1 MKTKTS
7 PLQDVKYTLHGHN
20 KGVNTMKTFKH
31 TPITN
36 DDTDYFALSL
46 IDRGLANTRAL
57 MIAEG
62 LKENDWDKVASAICN
77 CDCSNFRI
85 LYRIEERLMYLAIE
99 KGHAKVIQDRINE
112 IEEKVA

>member
-1 MKTKTS
+1 
-7 PLQDVKYTLHGHN
+7 
-20 KGVNTMKTFKH
+20 MKTFKH

-36 DDTDYFALSL
+36 DETDYFALSL

-85 LYRIEERLMYLAIE
+85 LYRIEERLMYLAID
-99 KGHAKVIQDRINE
+99 KGNAKVIQDRINE

>member
-1 MKTKTS
+1 
-7 PLQDVKYTLHGHN
+7 
-20 KGVNTMKTFKH
+20 MKTFKH

-36 DDTDYFALSL
+36 NETDYFALSL

-57 MIAEG
+57 KIAEG

-77 CDCSNFRI
+77 CDCSNFKR
-85 LYRIEERLMYLAIE
+85 LYKIEERLMYLASE
-99 KGHAKVIQDRINE
+99 KGNAKVILDRINE

>member
-7 PLQDVKYTLHGHN
+7 TKQDVKYTLQCIT
-20 KGVNTMKTFKH
+20 KGNTIMKTFKY

-36 DDTDYFALSL
+36 DETDYFVLSL

-77 CDCSNFRI
+77 CDCSNFKI

-99 KGHAKVIQDRINE
+99 KGNAKVILDRINE